1 MRQMTTRIDQAD
13 IARAAELVA
22 SANALIIAA
31 GAGMGVDSGLPD
43 FRGKDGFWKAY
54 PALGQAGIEF
64 YDIASPAAF
73 ESAPKQAWGFYGHR
87 LALYRKTVPHGGFHI
102 LKRWGDQMPLGY
114 TVFTSNVDGQFQKAG
129 FDSQRI
135 YECHG
140 SIHHLQC
147 LEPCDD
153 SIWDAQA
160 FEPKVDESA
169 CILSNEPPRCPTC
182 GSLARPNVLM
192 FGDWGWNNAR
202 STEQSRRLDQ
212 WLAGV
217 DRPVVIEIGAGKA
230 IPSVRHFS
238 HRIVQKHGGRLIRIN
253 PDDAQVPSSLDV
265 GFATGALACLQAI
278 DQFLNRQAGS
288 FISE

>member
-1 MRQMTTRIDQAD
+1 MATSFDAD

-22 SANALIIAA
+22 GANALIVAA
-31 GAGMGVDSGLPD
+31 GAGIGVDSGLPD

-54 PALGQAGIEF
+54 PSLGNAGIEF

-73 ESAPKQAWGFYGHR
+73 ESAPGQAWGFYGHR
-87 LALYRKTVPHGGFHI
+87 LALYRQTVPHDGFRI
-102 LKRWGDQMPLGY
+102 LKRWGNQMPLEY

-129 FDSQRI
+129 FDPQRV

-147 LEPCDD
+147 LQPCDD
-153 SIWDAQA
+153 AIWDAQE
-160 FEPKVDESA
+160 FQPQVDEAA
-169 CILSNEPPRCPTC
+169 CLLLNEPPRCPRC
-182 GSLARPNVLM
+182 GRLSRPNVLM
-192 FGDWGWNNAR
+192 FGDWGWNSTR
-202 STEQSRRLDQ
+202 STSQSRRLDR
-212 WLAGV
+212 WLDDV

-238 HRIVQKHGGRLIRIN
+238 QRIVQKYGGRLVRIN
-253 PDDAQVPSSLDV
+253 PDDASVPTSLDV

-278 DQFLNRQAGS
+278 DQFLNRLADS
-288 FISE
+288 STAS